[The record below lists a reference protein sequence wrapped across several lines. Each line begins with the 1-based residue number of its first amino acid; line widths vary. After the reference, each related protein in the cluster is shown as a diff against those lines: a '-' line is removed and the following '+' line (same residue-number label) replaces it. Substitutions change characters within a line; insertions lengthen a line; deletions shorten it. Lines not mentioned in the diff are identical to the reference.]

1 MSPECRRP
9 ATFHVER
16 HDRER
21 DIVGLKS
28 LEHGHTMEGS
38 GLGPG
43 VCALGFVA
51 VRRAGPSR
59 ETCYREAG
67 GSRKKSILQRNGPS
81 MATL

>member
-1 MSPECRRP
+1 
-9 ATFHVER
+9 
-16 HDRER
+16 
-21 DIVGLKS
+21 
-28 LEHGHTMEGS
+28 MEGS

-43 VCALGFVA
+43 VCALGFFA